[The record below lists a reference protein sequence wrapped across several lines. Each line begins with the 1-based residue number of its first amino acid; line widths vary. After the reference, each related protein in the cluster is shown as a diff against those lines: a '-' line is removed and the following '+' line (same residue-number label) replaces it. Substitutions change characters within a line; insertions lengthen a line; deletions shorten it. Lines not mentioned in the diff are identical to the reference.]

1 MPIHTCCAV
10 NGLGPF
16 DAIWEYIPGE
26 RINFSKFR
34 TVRTLLVECY
44 GPDDQFNKP
53 PLARTPWCELGN
65 PRCPSPTSC
74 SGYMDYFICGSATR
88 LPTNE
93 PYTLPTLRE
102 FPLLEKVIIANIYD
116 RSGSLPASFG
126 IGGGGNP
133 SVYLKDLTDIPE
145 SVTILELHRT
155 QIRDIGALLAKCPQL
170 TGLRLQNNQYVI
182 ETANFPPALRKLDV
196 INEVFVQD
204 IQLTPEL
211 VLISMIHS
219 KFPAF
224 RIESEE
230 IGRVVPGRRRHERLL
245 IAGCDSPYDELIMSN
260 NKIKFSNKIAHI
272 IDINTRKVYQHFCE
286 VRRRIHNPYEHR
298 DEPIVAA
305 LFLSANYPRRM
316 AEFLSPK
323 QPHF

>member
-1 MPIHTCCAV
+1 MPIHTCCAAH
-10 NGLGPF
+10 GAGPF

-34 TVRTLLVECY
+34 TVQTLVVECY
-44 GPDDQFNKP
+44 GPDNLNP
-53 PLARTPWCELGN
+53 PTKRTPWCELGN
-65 PRCPSPTSC
+65 TRCPSPSSC
-74 SGYMDYFICGSATR
+74 SGGYMDYGPSAR
-88 LPTNE
+88 LLQSTNE

-126 IGGGGNP
+126 SGGSGGLGHP

-145 SVTILELHRT
+145 SVTTLELHRT
-155 QIRDIGALLAKCPQL
+155 KIIDIGALLSTCPQL

-182 ETANFPPALRKLDV
+182 NTANFPPALRKLDV

-204 IQLTPEL
+204 ILLTPEL

-219 KFPAF
+219 QFPAF

-230 IGRVVPGRRRHERLL
+230 IGRAVPGRHERLL

-260 NKIKFSNKIAHI
+260 NKIKFSKKIAHI
-272 IDINTRKVYQHFCE
+272 TDINTRKVYQHFCE

-323 QPHF
+323 QQNV